1 MTIDDQIRDGKLQ
14 YDINREAAKI
24 SALPSNKIHK
34 YEYLTGEDILPVNR
48 QQIIEQARFT
58 YSPLGKSFEKQ
69 INTIKDQ
76 GEKQIEALES
86 LKKKEITSESDDNN
100 TSITKEVYDK
110 ILEERMNE
118 ILKIRKKIDYDN
130 LIYNFKGNTDPI
142 NIAKFEGPI
151 YIYDDMKNGK
161 TTLQQIEKQQK
172 DFKKELNE
180 ITSENPK
187 HKSDDQLYII
197 ENIKNLYNSR
207 QKVINL
213 LNDYSKFR
221 SEAIYKGKQNETKGT
236 GLKILT
242 PKQALRRFPIALA
255 QVKAGKNSENLLNKI
270 RQIIYSLCQSKEF
283 TEKLYNNL
291 IKSL

>member
-197 ENIKNLYNSR
+197 ENVKNLYNSR

-213 LNDYSKFR
+213 LNDYSKIR

>member
-34 YEYLTGEDILPVNR
+34 YEYLTGEDILPINR

-142 NIAKFEGPI
+142 NIGKFEGPI

-197 ENIKNLYNSR
+197 ENVKNLYNSR

-213 LNDYSKFR
+213 LNDYSKIR

-242 PKQALRRFPIALA
+242 TKQTLRRFPIPLA

-270 RQIIYSLCQSKEF
+270 GQIIYSLCQSKEF

>member
-1 MTIDDQIRDGKLQ
+1 M
-14 YDINREAAKI
+14 
-24 SALPSNKIHK
+24 PSNKIHK

-48 QQIIEQARFT
+48 QQIIEQARFS

-142 NIAKFEGPI
+142 NIGKFEGPI

-197 ENIKNLYNSR
+197 ENVKNLYNSR

-213 LNDYSKFR
+213 LNDYSKIR

>member
-34 YEYLTGEDILPVNR
+34 YEYLTGEDILPINR

-180 ITSENPK
+180 LTSENPK

-197 ENIKNLYNSR
+197 ENVKNLYNSR

-213 LNDYSKFR
+213 LNDYSKIR

-242 PKQALRRFPIALA
+242 TKQTLRRFPIALA

-270 RQIIYSLCQSKEF
+270 GQIIYSLCQSKEF

>member
-69 INTIKDQ
+69 INTIKDH

-142 NIAKFEGPI
+142 NIGKFEGPI

-197 ENIKNLYNSR
+197 ENVKNLYYSS

-213 LNDYSKFR
+213 LNDYSKIR

-242 PKQALRRFPIALA
+242 PKQTLRRFPIALA
-255 QVKAGKNSENLLNKI
+255 QVKAGKNSENLLNKT

>member
-1 MTIDDQIRDGKLQ
+1 M
-14 YDINREAAKI
+14 
-24 SALPSNKIHK
+24 PSNKIHK

-130 LIYNFKGNTDPI
+130 LIYNFEGNTDPI

-197 ENIKNLYNSR
+197 ENVKNLYNSR

-213 LNDYSKFR
+213 LNDYSKIR

-236 GLKILT
+236 GFKILT

>member
-142 NIAKFEGPI
+142 NIGKFEGPI

-197 ENIKNLYNSR
+197 ENVKNLYNSR

-213 LNDYSKFR
+213 LNDYSKIR

-242 PKQALRRFPIALA
+242 PKQTLRRFPIALA
-255 QVKAGKNSENLLNKI
+255 QVKAGKNSENLLNKT

>member
-151 YIYDDMKNGK
+151 YIYDDMKNSK

-197 ENIKNLYNSR
+197 ENVKNLYYSS

-213 LNDYSKFR
+213 LNDYSKIR

-242 PKQALRRFPIALA
+242 PKQTLRRFPIALA
-255 QVKAGKNSENLLNKI
+255 QVKAGKNSENLLNKT

>member
-130 LIYNFKGNTDPI
+130 LIYNFKGNTDPV

-187 HKSDDQLYII
+187 HKNDDQLYII
-197 ENIKNLYNSR
+197 ENVKNLYNSR

>member
-48 QQIIEQARFT
+48 QQIIQQARCT

-180 ITSENPK
+180 ITSKNPK

-197 ENIKNLYNSR
+197 ENVKNLYNSR

-213 LNDYSKFR
+213 LNDYSKIR

-236 GLKILT
+236 GHKILT
-242 PKQALRRFPIALA
+242 PKQTLRRFPIALA

-291 IKSL
+291 NKSL

>member
-151 YIYDDMKNGK
+151 YIYDDMKNSK

-197 ENIKNLYNSR
+197 ENVKNLYYSS

-213 LNDYSKFR
+213 LNDYSKIR

>member
-130 LIYNFKGNTDPI
+130 LIYSFKGNTDPI

-172 DFKKELNE
+172 DFKK
-180 ITSENPK
+180 
-187 HKSDDQLYII
+187 
-197 ENIKNLYNSR
+197 
-207 QKVINL
+207 
-213 LNDYSKFR
+213 
-221 SEAIYKGKQNETKGT
+221 
-236 GLKILT
+236 
-242 PKQALRRFPIALA
+242 
-255 QVKAGKNSENLLNKI
+255 
-270 RQIIYSLCQSKEF
+270 
-283 TEKLYNNL
+283 
-291 IKSL
+291 